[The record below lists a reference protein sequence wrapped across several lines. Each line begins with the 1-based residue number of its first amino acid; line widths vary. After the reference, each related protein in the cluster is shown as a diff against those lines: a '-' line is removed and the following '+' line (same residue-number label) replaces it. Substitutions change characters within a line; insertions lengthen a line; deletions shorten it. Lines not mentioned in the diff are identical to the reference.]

1 MRSSPAR
8 IAPSSLTSELE
19 FPSFLTVSERFCVNE
34 PVTLFSPFRIASST
48 SLPTTSVTSSD
59 SVTFVPTASAVI

>member
-1 MRSSPAR
+1 M
-8 IAPSSLTSELE
+8 
-19 FPSFLTVSERFCVNE
+19 NE
-34 PVTLFSPFRIASST
+34 PVILFSPSRIASST